1 MLALDEPG
9 ENDEVFA
16 KEGFTYIIEKGLMER
31 LSSIKIDSNEYG
43 FLITSP
49 SLDKGACSSGSCSC

>member
-9 ENDEVFA
+9 KNDEVYIR
-16 KEGFTYIIEKGLMER
+16 EGFSFIIDKALMER

-49 SLDKGACSSGSCSC
+49 SLDEGVSSSRSCS

>member
-9 ENDEVFA
+9 KNDEVYTRG
-16 KEGFTYIIEKGLMER
+16 GFSLIIDKALMKR

-49 SLDKGACSSGSCSC
+49 SLDEGMSSGSCS

>member
-9 ENDEVFA
+9 RNDEVYTR
-16 KEGFTYIIEKGLMER
+16 EGFSFIIEKGLMER

-49 SLDKGACSSGSCSC
+49 SLDEGVSSSGSCS

>member
-9 ENDEVFA
+9 KNDEVYTR
-16 KEGFTYIIEKGLMER
+16 EGFSFIIDKALMER

-43 FLITSP
+43 FLITSS
-49 SLDKGACSSGSCSC
+49 SLDEGVPSSGSCS

>member
-9 ENDEVFA
+9 ENDEVYTS
-16 KEGFTYIIEKGLMER
+16 EGFSFIIDKALMER

-49 SLDKGACSSGSCSC
+49 SLDEGVASSGLCS

>member
-9 ENDEVFA
+9 KNDEVYTS
-16 KEGFTYIIEKGLMER
+16 EGFSFIIDKTLVKK
-31 LSSIKIDSNEYG
+31 LSTIKIDSNEYG

-49 SLDKGACSSGSCSC
+49 SLEDVASSGSCS